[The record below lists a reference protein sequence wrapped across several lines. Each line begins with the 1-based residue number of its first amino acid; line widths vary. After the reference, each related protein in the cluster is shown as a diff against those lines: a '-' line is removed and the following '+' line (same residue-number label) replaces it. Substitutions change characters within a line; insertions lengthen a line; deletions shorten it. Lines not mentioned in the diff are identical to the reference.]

1 MDVCWG
7 YNNVRIEEGDE
18 HKAAFITEF
27 GLFEPLV
34 MFFGLCNSPPTFQR
48 LMAHTFA
55 DFILE
60 GWLCIYMDD
69 KVTHHQ
75 DQDKH

>member
-1 MDVCWG
+1 MDVRWG
-7 YNNVRIEEGDE
+7 FNNVRIKEGDE

-34 MFFGLCNSPPTFQR
+34 MFLSLCNSPPTFQQ
-48 LMAHTFA
+48 LMDHMFA

-60 GWLCIYMDD
+60 GWLRIYMDD
-69 KVTHHQ
+69 KVTHH
-75 DQDKH
+75 